1 MWFYRFVILLVS
13 ISFILYYTLMTLQL
27 LDICKITSRKIT
39 WKVII
44 PFYYFFKRQLFNLK
58 I

>member
-13 ISFILYYTLMTLQL
+13 ISFILYYTLMALQL
-27 LDICKITSRKIT
+27 LDMCKITRRKIT

-44 PFYYFFKRQLFNLK
+44 PFYYFFKR
-58 I
+58 